1 MSRFKIGDKVLIG
14 GSIMSKHRNRK
25 GTVVGVHPST
35 RTRPGVTSLDK
46 YTVRFD
52 DRKEFQFYDNQLIA
66 DKNDET
72 PIPVK

>member
-1 MSRFKIGDKVLIG
+1 VFMSRFKIGDKVLIG

-25 GTVVGVHPST
+25 GTVVGVHPSA

-52 DRKEFQFYDNQLIA
+52 DGKEFQFYDNQLIA
-66 DKNDET
+66 DKHDET
-72 PIPVK
+72 PKL